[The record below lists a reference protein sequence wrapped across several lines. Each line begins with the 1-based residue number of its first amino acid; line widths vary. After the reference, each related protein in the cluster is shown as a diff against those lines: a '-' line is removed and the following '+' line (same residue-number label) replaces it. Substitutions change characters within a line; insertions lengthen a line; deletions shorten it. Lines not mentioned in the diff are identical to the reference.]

1 MYCIYCI
8 KIYMQMF
15 SFSKNGNIVK
25 REFNKN
31 PHATNTYMYLLGNYY
46 MSNFKL
52 THLGKITHLQ

>member
-1 MYCIYCI
+1 
-8 KIYMQMF
+8 MF

-25 REFNKN
+25 HELNKN
-31 PHATNTYMYLLGNYY
+31 PQPILTMYLLGNYY

>member
-1 MYCIYCI
+1 
-8 KIYMQMF
+8 MF

-31 PHATNTYMYLLGNYY
+31 PHATNTYLLGNYY

>member
-1 MYCIYCI
+1 
-8 KIYMQMF
+8 MF

-25 REFNKN
+25 REFNKK
-31 PHATNTYMYLLGNYY
+31 PTTDTYLLGNYY

>member
-1 MYCIYCI
+1 
-8 KIYMQMF
+8 MQMF

-31 PHATNTYMYLLGNYY
+31 PQPILYLLGNYY